1 MYNNLMI
8 NTIKKLINFYRFRYS
23 IPPVDLADSAETNRL
38 NSKVVSIVF
47 FIFGFGDLV
56 VLFALHLNNLS
67 DYVLSFIYFGTF
79 TLVSICAFVTATK
92 TKNVSREKAYLL
104 KNIPFYM
111 TFLCGIGASVY
122 NFCAFSQAYNG
133 VLSLFLTILIALCV
147 FSFSPFIFL
156 AALLAGFCPMIPD
169 LYRNFGLTGLM
180 DSVLVAVIMF
190 CLSLYK
196 RRVEKRYLTLLK
208 KQQKNLVA
216 KTFGNFTLLYDD
228 KVIKFSRTKSLE
240 LAAYLVYKNG
250 SSVNTKE
257 LLSVLYGDYADSAKY
272 GASLRLLISD
282 IKHTLSELEIQNFF
296 IAEYNNF
303 RINPGA
309 VKCDYYDFLAGDAKI
324 MKTFTGEFMS
334 QYSWAEEALDF
345 LERRACG
352 EKF

>member
-1 MYNNLMI
+1 
-8 NTIKKLINFYRFRYS
+8 
-23 IPPVDLADSAETNRL
+23 
-38 NSKVVSIVF
+38 
-47 FIFGFGDLV
+47 
-56 VLFALHLNNLS
+56 
-67 DYVLSFIYFGTF
+67 
-79 TLVSICAFVTATK
+79 
-92 TKNVSREKAYLL
+92 
-104 KNIPFYM
+104 M

-122 NFCAFSQAYNG
+122 NFFAFSQAYNG

-147 FSFSPFIFL
+147 FSFSPHIFL
-156 AALLAGFCPMIPD
+156 VAMLAGFCPMVPN
-169 LYRNFGLTGLM
+169 LYKNFGVTGLM

-208 KQQKNLVA
+208 KQKKSLVV

-228 KVIKFSRTKSLE
+228 KVIKFSRTKSSE
-240 LAAYLVYKNG
+240 LIAYLIYKNG

-257 LLSVLYGDYADSAKY
+257 LLAVLYGDYADSARY

-282 IKHTLSELEIQNFF
+282 IKHTLAELEVQNFF

-303 RINPGA
+303 RINPEA
-309 VKCDYYDFLAGDAKI
+309 VKCDYYDFLAGDKTI

-345 LERRACG
+345 LERRFYG
-352 EKF
+352 DK